1 MAGKQETRMAVFFF
15 SLINELSWKT
25 AMELNISPNVYELQI
40 EASFLLYLF
49 LLFFSFFFSP
59 HMGAQG
65 LTLLSSSFLKIRSTD
80 AVLTNYL
87 RLPSLAQVEVLTNG
101 DELICRLCSGAP
113 IGYEFLWT

>member
-1 MAGKQETRMAVFFF
+1 
-15 SLINELSWKT
+15 
-25 AMELNISPNVYELQI
+25 MELNISPNVYELQI
-40 EASFLLYLF
+40 GASFLFYLF
-49 LLFFSFFFSP
+49 LLLFSFFSP

-101 DELICRLCSGAP
+101 DELICRLCSSAP
-113 IGYEFLWT
+113 IGYEFL

>member
-1 MAGKQETRMAVFFF
+1 MCMNCKLEHHFFF
-15 SLINELSWKT
+15 I
-25 AMELNISPNVYELQI
+25 Y
-40 EASFLLYLF
+40 
-49 LLFFSFFFSP
+49 FFFFFPFLP

-101 DELICRLCSGAP
+101 DELICRLCSSVP
-113 IGYEFLWT
+113 IGYEFP